1 MKKIVVVLS
10 VVLLAAACSSETDT
24 TTPTPTTTP
33 QQTKTE
39 PSFDGQPS
47 DFLNATFN
55 VRCPGIIGGG
65 AYPHLASFVDGDEIG
80 TIFGDYGSMTATIL
94 DQIEL
99 VEQSPGLETVIKVS
113 CWGGGSG
120 TSSELQIFSANPD
133 EPTRLGSIIHHD
145 QYQYAVDAQEGQ
157 QGSFVTLE
165 TDWAPEDP
173 DYDPTIRRTY
183 DVHWNGEDWDKTLLE
198 EWTETTAE
206 EASCASSTTASELPG
221 SIIYQVWDR
230 ETNNTDIYAMN
241 PDGTNIRSLANSEDK
256 ELLSDAGSI
265 SPDGESILFLKV
277 EDIDD
282 PDFEYAKSVNIF
294 IMNSDGTNQRQL
306 TNFGRQVTAQSPIW
320 SPDGQHIF
328 YEVFLAAD
336 IHISI
341 MDTEG
346 NGLSYDL
353 PEEKEQTN
361 AYLEGWYVEGQVA
374 VYTFDR
380 FDETENGFYLTNSG
394 GTQFTETP
402 ERANFFEDGEW
413 SPDGQHFVFVM
424 DENPDEDGGKEIYV
438 VNTSDM
444 GTDQFTNIRQ
454 LTDNTWNDSSPTWSP
469 DSQHIAFVSDC
480 GQELGNNAIFVTDVE
495 GSDTF
500 FTGQNGSTVDWG
512 N

>member
-24 TTPTPTTTP
+24 TTPTTTP

-80 TIFGDYGSMTATIL
+80 TLFGDYGSMTATIL

-183 DVHWNGEDWDKTLLE
+183 DVHWNGEDWE
-198 EWTETTAE
+198 
-206 EASCASSTTASELPG
+206 
-221 SIIYQVWDR
+221 
-230 ETNNTDIYAMN
+230 
-241 PDGTNIRSLANSEDK
+241 
-256 ELLSDAGSI
+256 
-265 SPDGESILFLKV
+265 
-277 EDIDD
+277 
-282 PDFEYAKSVNIF
+282 
-294 IMNSDGTNQRQL
+294 
-306 TNFGRQVTAQSPIW
+306 
-320 SPDGQHIF
+320 
-328 YEVFLAAD
+328 
-336 IHISI
+336 
-341 MDTEG
+341 
-346 NGLSYDL
+346 
-353 PEEKEQTN
+353 
-361 AYLEGWYVEGQVA
+361 
-374 VYTFDR
+374 
-380 FDETENGFYLTNSG
+380 
-394 GTQFTETP
+394 
-402 ERANFFEDGEW
+402 
-413 SPDGQHFVFVM
+413 
-424 DENPDEDGGKEIYV
+424 
-438 VNTSDM
+438 
-444 GTDQFTNIRQ
+444 
-454 LTDNTWNDSSPTWSP
+454 
-469 DSQHIAFVSDC
+469 
-480 GQELGNNAIFVTDVE
+480 
-495 GSDTF
+495 
-500 FTGQNGSTVDWG
+500 
-512 N
+512 